1 MSADPEAP
9 PQSPSLG
16 PAPWEA
22 NSSWWA
28 RTFTAGAD
36 PEYERQIMPLV
47 GEQLEGAERILDIGC
62 GEGQVARYLG
72 SGDRAVVGLDASP
85 AQLDLATSRA
95 GGVRYVLGLG
105 EGLPFRDRS
114 FDAAVCCLVIEHVAD
129 MDAAFGEV
137 ARVLADGGRFVLL
150 VNHPL
155 YQGSGSGLVDD
166 HILGERYWRVGPYLQ
181 EDVAVEEVDPGVH
194 IPFAHRP
201 LSGYLNPL
209 AEAGLLLTRVEEPA
223 PLQEFLLASVA
234 PEIEAHIPRLL
245 LLRLERARDRRSR
258 ATAR

>member
-1 MSADPEAP
+1 MSADPEA
-9 PQSPSLG
+9 PSLG

-28 RTFTAGAD
+28 RTFTGGAD

-47 GEQLEGAERILDIGC
+47 GEHVGAGRVLDIGC
-62 GEGQVARYLG
+62 GEGHVARYLG
-72 SGDRAVVGLDASP
+72 RRQRAVVGVDPSP
-85 AQLDLATSRA
+85 AQLELATARG

-105 EGLPFRDRS
+105 EELPFRDGT

-129 MDAAFGEV
+129 MEAAFHEV
-137 ARVLADGGRFVLL
+137 ARVLAERGRFLLL

-166 HILGERYWRVGPYLQ
+166 HILGERYWRVGRYLQ
-181 EDVAVEEVDPGVH
+181 EDVVVEEVDPGVH

-209 AEAGLLLTRVEEPA
+209 AEAGLLLTKMEEPP
-223 PLQEFLLASVA
+223 PLPEFLLASVD
-234 PEIEAHIPRLL
+234 PDIETYIPRLL
-245 LLRLERARDRRSR
+245 LLRLERFRDRSPRL
-258 ATAR
+258 TAR